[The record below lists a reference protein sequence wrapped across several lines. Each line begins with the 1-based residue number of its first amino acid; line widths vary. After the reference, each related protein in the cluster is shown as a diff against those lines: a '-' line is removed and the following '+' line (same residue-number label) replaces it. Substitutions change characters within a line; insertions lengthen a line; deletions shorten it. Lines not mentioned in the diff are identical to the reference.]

1 MSNEETKKPIGRPFQ
16 KGTSGNPGGRAK
28 GYERRIRE
36 LVDGEVVEH
45 KTRGTIPAFDAI
57 ILQAIADAVAG
68 DRYAREFIAD
78 RLCGKA
84 KQTVEIQ
91 GEADP
96 APAIDWSKVPI
107 EMRRSLFAALLE
119 PDAATEH

>member
-1 MSNEETKKPIGRPFQ
+1 MAFGKPFQ
-16 KGTSGNPGGRAK
+16 PGQSGNPGGRAK

-36 LVDGEVVEH
+36 LVAGETVEH

-57 ILQAIADAVAG
+57 ILQAIDDAVAG
-68 DRYAREFIAD
+68 DRYAREFITD

-91 GEADP
+91 GDSES
-96 APAIDWSKVPI
+96 APAIDWSKVPLDL
-107 EMRRSLFAALLE
+107 RRQLLAALKE
-119 PDAATEH
+119 SDGDPATEH